1 MIKTVGELIS
11 ALAKY
16 PKDMRV
22 HSNHITQNF
31 LGELVIE
38 HKRTPEEEE
47 FYERQTERFNREYQE
62 RMDRRGEITSFANR
76 W

>member
-1 MIKTVGELIS
+1 MIKTVEDLINE
-11 ALAKY
+11 LAKY
-16 PKDMRV
+16 PKDMKV
-22 HSNHITQNF
+22 YSNNITQNL

-38 HKRTPEEEE
+38 HKRTLEEEE
-47 FYERQTERFNREYQE
+47 YYKKETERFNREYQE

>member
-1 MIKTVGELIS
+1 MIKTVEELIIELS
-11 ALAKY
+11 KY

-22 HSNHITQNF
+22 HSNHIVQNL

-38 HKRTPEEEE
+38 HKITPEEEKTHE
-47 FYERQTERFNREYQE
+47 MEIERLNREYQE

>member
-1 MIKTVGELIS
+1 MIQTVEELINE
-11 ALAKY
+11 LTKY
-16 PKDMRV
+16 PKNMKV
-22 HSNHITQNF
+22 YSNNITQNL

-38 HKRTPEEEE
+38 HKRTPKEEEY
-47 FYERQTERFNREYQE
+47 YERQTERYNKEYQE

>member
-1 MIKTVGELIS
+1 MIQTVEGLINELT
-11 ALAKY
+11 KY
-16 PKDMRV
+16 PRDMKV
-22 HSNHITQNF
+22 YSNNITQNL

-47 FYERQTERFNREYQE
+47 AHERETERFNREYQE